1 MKPFQ
6 RLAAGLAV
14 GALAL
19 VAGCGAGGDPL
30 ATPSGDTD
38 SSKAPSDTIVVG
50 SANFPENVVL
60 AEIYAG
66 ALEAK
71 GVKVTK
77 KLNIGN
83 REAFMQALEDGSID
97 LIPEYSGVLL
107 QFFDKKATAVTPD
120 EVYAAI
126 PAKLPENLT
135 VLDKAAAEDKDAIV
149 VTQETATKYNLKSIE
164 DLVPVAKDVVIGGP
178 PEFRTRQTGLVGLKD
193 VYGLTFKQFRPL
205 DVAGP
210 LSVQA
215 LKNGQVQAVNLFT
228 TQSAIAENSF
238 VVLED
243 PKNLFAAQNVLP
255 LITKAK
261 ASDTVKEALNAVSAK
276 LDTTALADLVKQAEV
291 DKKNPDDV
299 AKGWLES
306 AGLG

>member
-6 RLAAGLAV
+6 RLAAVFAV

-30 ATPSGDTD
+30 AQPSGGGE

-83 REAFMQALEDGSID
+83 REAFMQALQDGSID

-126 PAKLPENLT
+126 PKVLPETLT
-135 VLDKAAAEDKDAIV
+135 VLDKSSAEDKDAIV
-149 VTQETATKYNLKSIE
+149 VTQETASQYSLKSIE
-164 DLVPVAKDVVIGGP
+164 DLGPVAKDLVIGGP

-228 TQSAIAENSF
+228 TQSAIAENNF

-255 LITKAK
+255 LITKSK

-276 LDTTALADLVKQAEV
+276 LDTDQLADLVKQAEV

-299 AKGWLES
+299 AKEWLSS

>member
-1 MKPFQ
+1 MK
-6 RLAAGLAV
+6 RVLAGVATAV
-14 GALAL
+14 AAALAL
-19 VAGCGAGGDPL
+19 TACGNSDPL
-30 ATPSGDTD
+30 SDDSGDSGGGGSNETLN
-38 SSKAPSDTIVVG
+38 VG
-50 SANFPENVVL
+50 SANFPESQLL
-60 AEIYAG
+60 AEIYSQ

-71 GVKVTK
+71 GVKV
-77 KLNIGN
+77 N
-83 REAFMQALEDGSID
+83 RQFDLGSREKYFDGLKDGSID

-126 PAKLPENLT
+126 PAVLPETLT
-135 VLDKAAAEDKDAIV
+135 VLDKSSAEDKDAIV
-149 VTQETATKYNLKSIE
+149 VTQETATQYNLKTIE
-164 DLVPVAKDVVIGGP
+164 DLGPVAKDLVIGGP

-193 VYGLTFKQFRPL
+193 VYGLEFKQFRPL

-228 TQSAIAENSF
+228 TQSAIKENNF

-255 LITKAK
+255 LITKSK

-276 LDTTALADLVKQAEV
+276 LDTEQLAELVKEAEV

-299 AKGWLES
+299 AKAWLS
-306 AGLG
+306 TAGLG

>member
-38 SSKAPSDTIVVG
+38 GSKAPTDTIVVG

-83 REAFMQALEDGSID
+83 REAFMQALKDGSID
-97 LIPEYSGVLL
+97 LVPEYSGVLM
-107 QFFDKKATAVTPD
+107 QFYDKKNPAVTPD

-126 PAKLPENLT
+126 PALLPETLT
-135 VLDKAAAEDKDAIV
+135 VLDKSSAEDKDAIV

-164 DLVPVAKDVVIGGP
+164 DLAPVAKDLVIGGP

-228 TQSAIAENSF
+228 TQSAIAENNF

-243 PKNLFAAQNVLP
+243 PKSLFAAQNVLP
-255 LITKAK
+255 LITKSK

-276 LDTTALADLVKQAEV
+276 LDTPQLAALVKEAEV

-299 AKGWLES
+299 AKAWLES